1 MRYDRR
7 KDISPKYLLLAFTI
21 ICVIFLILSYF
32 AGSQMKLLR
41 DITGNIVSPV
51 QQGINKIGIWTDSK
65 MENFKEIQALNDEN
79 AALKQ
84 EIAMYKEEITNYQN
98 KLSELDELRELYAL
112 DESFPEFEKTGA
124 RVFAKDSS
132 SFFSVFYIDKGTDQ
146 GIKEGMNVMC
156 GEGIAGLVI
165 ECHDD
170 YSKVRGIIDDNS
182 SISAKVMPAN
192 ALCTVEGNLSFF
204 QEGYIIVK
212 NIDKDAKVSIG
223 DKVVTSPISDRY
235 HQGII
240 IGYVS
245 EISYDTN
252 NLTMTAKLTPAAD
265 FTNITEVLVILDEK
279 EDLIEDTDN

>member
-7 KDISPKYLLLAFTI
+7 KDISPKYLLLAFSL
-21 ICVIFLILSYF
+21 ICVIFLVISYF
-32 AGSQMKLLR
+32 AGDQLQSVKR
-41 DITGNIVSPV
+41 FTGKIVTPV
-51 QQGINKIGIWTDSK
+51 QQGINKLGIWTDSK
-65 MENFKEIQALNDEN
+65 VENFKEIQALNEEN
-79 AALKQ
+79 EALKK
-84 EIAMYKEEITNYQN
+84 EIAMYKTEITNYQN
-98 KLSELDELRELYAL
+98 KLSELEELRELYAL
-112 DESFPEFEKTGA
+112 DESFPEYEKTGA

-132 SFFSVFYIDKGTDQ
+132 SFFSVFYVDKGTDD
-146 GIKEGMNVMC
+146 GIKEGMNVLC
-156 GEGIAGLVI
+156 GEGVAGLVI

-170 YSKVRGIIDDNS
+170 YSKIRGIIDDNS

-192 ALCTVEGNLSFF
+192 ALCTVEGNLSYY
-204 QEGYIIVK
+204 QEGYITVK

-240 IGYVS
+240 IGYVA

-265 FTNITEVLVILDEK
+265 FTNISEVLIILDEK
-279 EDLIEDTDN
+279 EDLIEEK

>member
-7 KDISPKYLLLAFTI
+7 KDISPKYLLLAFSI
-21 ICVIFLILSYF
+21 ICVIFLIISYF
-32 AGSQMKLLR
+32 AGDQLKLVK
-41 DITGNIVSPV
+41 DITGNIVTPV
-51 QQGINKIGIWTDSK
+51 QQGINKIGIWTDTK
-65 MENFKEIQALNDEN
+65 VENFKEIQALNEEN
-79 AALKQ
+79 AALKE
-84 EIAMYKEEITNYQN
+84 EIAMYKTEITNYQN
-98 KLSELDELRELYAL
+98 KLAELDELRELYAL

-132 SFFSVFYIDKGTDQ
+132 SFFSVFYIDKGSDD
-146 GIKEGMNVMC
+146 GIKEGMNVLC
-156 GEGIAGLVI
+156 GEGIAGLVV
-165 ECHDD
+165 ECHHD

-192 ALCTVEGNLSFF
+192 ALCTVEGNLSFY

-240 IGYVS
+240 IGYVA

-252 NLTMTAKLTPAAD
+252 NLTMTAKLTPATD
-265 FTNITEVLVILDEK
+265 FTNVTEVLIILDEK
-279 EDLIEDTDN
+279 ENPIDEE

>member
-7 KDISPKYLLLAFTI
+7 KDISPKYLLLAFSV
-21 ICVIFLILSYF
+21 ICVVLLLFSYY
-32 AGSQMKLLR
+32 AGAELKLLK
-41 DITGNIVSPV
+41 DITGNIITPV
-51 QQGINKIGIWTDSK
+51 QQGINKVGIWTDSK
-65 MENFKEIQALNDEN
+65 LENFKEIQALNEEN
-79 AALKQ
+79 EALKK
-84 EIAMYKEEITNYQN
+84 EIAMYKTEITNYQN

-132 SFFSVFYIDKGTDQ
+132 SFFSIFYIDKGKDD
-146 GIKEGMNVMC
+146 GIEEGMNVLC
-156 GEGIAGLVI
+156 GEGLAGLVI

-192 ALCTVEGNLSFF
+192 ALCSVEGNLSFY

-245 EISYDTN
+245 DISYDTN
-252 NLTMTAKLTPAAD
+252 NLTMTAKLTPATD
-265 FTNITEVLVILDEK
+265 FSNVSEVLIILDKKENPLEK
-279 EDLIEDTDN
+279 D

>member
-7 KDISPKYLLLAFTI
+7 KDISPKYLLLAFSL
-21 ICVIFLILSYF
+21 ICVIFLVISYF
-32 AGSQMKLLR
+32 AGDQLQSVKR
-41 DITGNIVSPV
+41 FTGKIVTPV
-51 QQGINKIGIWTDSK
+51 QQGINKLGIWTDSK
-65 MENFKEIQALNDEN
+65 VENFKEIQALNEEN
-79 AALKQ
+79 EALKK
-84 EIAMYKEEITNYQN
+84 EIAMYKTEITNYQN
-98 KLSELDELRELYAL
+98 KLSELEELRELYAL
-112 DESFPEFEKTGA
+112 DESFPEYEKTGA

-132 SFFSVFYIDKGTDQ
+132 SFFSVFYVDKGTDD
-146 GIKEGMNVMC
+146 GIKEGMNVLC
-156 GEGIAGLVI
+156 GEGVAGLVI

-170 YSKVRGIIDDNS
+170 YSKIRGIIDDNS

-192 ALCTVEGNLSFF
+192 ALCTVEGNLSYY
-204 QEGYIIVK
+204 QEGYITVK

-240 IGYVS
+240 IGYVA

-265 FTNITEVLVILDEK
+265 FTNISEVLIILDEK
-279 EDLIEDTDN
+279 ENLIEEK

>member
-21 ICVIFLILSYF
+21 ICVIFLIISFF
-32 AGSQMKLLR
+32 AGEQLR
-41 DITGNIVSPV
+41 LVKDITGNIVTPV
-51 QQGINKIGIWTDSK
+51 QKGINKIGIWTDTK
-65 MENFKEIQALNDEN
+65 VENFKEIQALNEEN
-79 AALKQ
+79 AALKE
-84 EIAMYKEEITNYQN
+84 EIAMYKTEITNYQN
-98 KLSELDELRELYAL
+98 KLAELDELRELYAL
-112 DESFPEFEKTGA
+112 DESFPEYNKTGA

-132 SFFSVFYIDKGTDQ
+132 SFFSVFYIDKGSDD
-146 GIKEGMNVMC
+146 GIKEGMNVLC
-156 GEGIAGLVI
+156 GEGLAGLVV
-165 ECHDD
+165 ECHHD
-170 YSKVRGIIDDNS
+170 YSKVRGVIDDNS

-192 ALCTVEGNLSFF
+192 ALCTVEGNLSFY

-240 IGYVS
+240 IGYVA

-252 NLTMTAKLTPAAD
+252 NLTMTAKLTPATD
-265 FTNITEVLVILDEK
+265 FTNVSQVLIILDEK
-279 EDLIEDTDN
+279 ENPMDDK

>member
-7 KDISPKYLLLAFTI
+7 KDISPKYLLLAFSI

-32 AGSQMKLLR
+32 SGGKMKIVK
-41 DITGNIVSPV
+41 DITNMIIVPV
-51 QQGINKIGIWTDSK
+51 QQGINKVGNWTDSK
-65 MENFKEIQALNDEN
+65 LENINEIQKLNDEN
-79 AALKQ
+79 EKLKE
-84 EIAMYKEEITNYQN
+84 EIAMYKTEITNYQN
-98 KLSELDELRELYAL
+98 KISELEELRELYAL
-112 DESFPEFEKTGA
+112 DESFPEFTKTGA

-132 SFFSVFYIDKGTDQ
+132 SFFSVFYIDKGTDD
-146 GIKEGMNVMC
+146 GLEVGMNVLC
-156 GEGIAGLVI
+156 GEGVAGLII
-165 ECHDD
+165 ECNSD

-192 ALCTVEGNLSFF
+192 ALCTVEGNLSFY

-245 EISYDTN
+245 EISHDTN
-252 NLTMTAKLTPAAD
+252 NLTMTAKLTPATD
-265 FTNITEVLVILDEK
+265 FTNIGQVLIILDKK
-279 EDLIEDTDN
+279 ENPIEED

>member
-7 KDISPKYLLLAFTI
+7 KDISPKYLLLAFSL
-21 ICVIFLILSYF
+21 ICVIFLVISYF
-32 AGSQMKLLR
+32 AGDQLQSVKR
-41 DITGNIVSPV
+41 FTGKIVTPV
-51 QQGINKIGIWTDSK
+51 QQGINKLGIWTDSK
-65 MENFKEIQALNDEN
+65 VENFKEIQALNEEN
-79 AALKQ
+79 EALKK
-84 EIAMYKEEITNYQN
+84 EIAMYKTEITNYQN

-112 DESFPEFEKTGA
+112 DESFPEYEKTGA

-132 SFFSVFYIDKGTDQ
+132 SFFSVFYVDKGTDD
-146 GIKEGMNVMC
+146 GIKEGMNVLC
-156 GEGIAGLVI
+156 GEGVAGLVI

-170 YSKVRGIIDDNS
+170 YSKIRGIIDDNS

-192 ALCTVEGNLSFF
+192 ALCTVEGNLSYY
-204 QEGYIIVK
+204 QEGYITVK

-240 IGYVS
+240 IGYVA

-265 FTNITEVLVILDEK
+265 FTNISEVLIILDEK
-279 EDLIEDTDN
+279 ENLIEEK

>member
-7 KDISPKYLLLAFTI
+7 KDISPKYLLLAFTV
-21 ICVIFLILSYF
+21 ICVVFLLISYF
-32 AGSQMKLLR
+32 AGDQLKLVK
-41 DITGNIVSPV
+41 DITGNLVTPV

-65 MENFKEIQALNDEN
+65 VDNFKEIQALNEEN
-79 AALKQ
+79 EALKK
-84 EIAMYKEEITNYQN
+84 EVAMYKAEITNYQN
-98 KLSELDELRELYAL
+98 KLAELEELRALYEL
-112 DESFPEFEKTGA
+112 DESFPEYEKTGA

-132 SFFSVFYIDKGTDQ
+132 SFFSVFYIDKGSDD
-146 GIKEGMNVMC
+146 GIKEGMNVLC

-170 YSKVRGIIDDNS
+170 YSKVRGIVDDNS

-192 ALCTVEGNLSFF
+192 ALCTVEGNLSFY

-240 IGYVS
+240 IGYVA

-252 NLTMTAKLTPAAD
+252 NLTMTAKLTPATD
-265 FTNITEVLVILDEK
+265 FTNVSEVLIILDEK
-279 EDLIEDTDN
+279 ENPLEN